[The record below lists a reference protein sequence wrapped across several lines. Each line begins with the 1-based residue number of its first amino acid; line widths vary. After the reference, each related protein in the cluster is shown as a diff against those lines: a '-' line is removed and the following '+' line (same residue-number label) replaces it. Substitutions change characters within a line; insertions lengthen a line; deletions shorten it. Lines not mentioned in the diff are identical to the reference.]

1 MVLNFRTYLAASQ
14 MARKSG
20 NYNRAKALLTDYWK
34 LKCANTQ
41 GFDSLEPNAGVDFK
55 AEKETSKLFYWYS
68 YVPLPKQISILNF

>member
-1 MVLNFRTYLAASQ
+1 

-20 NYNRAKALLTDYWK
+20 NYNRAKTLLTDYWK
-34 LKCANTQ
+34 LKCANIQ

-68 YVPLPKQISILNF
+68 FPQFMKMFFI